1 MPKPRKITLE
11 TPTARAKLT
20 PRKASY
26 FVRVSPHIALGYRRN
41 ESGFGSWSV
50 RFADGSASGWLKKF
64 GTADDLEP
72 ANNASV
78 FSYDQAIAQ
87 ARKLARGDTDAETD
101 TASGFAPVTVDQALH
116 RYEDDLKVR
125 QGSIYNA
132 RMPRKHLSAALLAK
146 PVSMLSANEL
156 KKWRDSLIGGELED
170 FSINRMLKCLRAA
183 LKLAARHD
191 PRIANM
197 DAWKTGLES
206 LPDAVNDRN
215 VILADK
221 QVTAFVRA
229 AYARDESGRKCK
241 SGQFGALGL
250 FVDTLAVSGARPS
263 QASRL
268 LVADLVAHAKAPRLR
283 MPKSGKGGSK
293 NRVARKAER
302 FSVPITSALALKLKA
317 ATKGRAPDEPL
328 LLQADGTPWGE
339 RPSDNYREDIR
350 EVVAAIGE
358 DPDTVS
364 LYALRHSSI
373 VRALLLNV
381 PVRIVAAS
389 HDTSV
394 AAIEKHY
401 SKYILEH
408 SDDISRHALLHH
420 EDADNVVSMAS

>member
-1 MPKPRKITLE
+1 MPKPRKLTLE
-11 TPTARAKLT
+11 TPTSRAKLI

-26 FVRVSPHIALGYRRN
+26 FVRVAPHIALGYRRN

-72 ANNASV
+72 ADDKQI
-78 FSYDQAIAQ
+78 FSYDQALKQ
-87 ARKLARGDTDAETD
+87 ARTLARGEADTDTNA
-101 TASGFAPVTVDQALH
+101 ASGFAPISVDGALN
-116 RYEDDLKVR
+116 RYEDDLKAR

-132 RMPRKHLSAALLAK
+132 RMPRKHLTAALLAK
-146 PVSMLSANEL
+146 PVALLSANEL
-156 KKWRDSLIGGELED
+156 KKWRDGLIGGELED
-170 FSINRMLKCLRAA
+170 SSVNRMLKCLRTA

-191 PRIANM
+191 PRITNA

-215 VILADK
+215 IILADR
-221 QVTAFVRA
+221 VVSAFVRA
-229 AYARDESGRKCK
+229 AYGRD
-241 SGQFGALGL
+241 GALGL
-250 FVDTLAVSGARPS
+250 YVDTLAGTGARPS

-317 ATKGRAPDEPL
+317 AAKGRAPDAPL
-328 LLQADGTPWGE
+328 LLQGDGQPWGE

-394 AAIEKHY
+394 QAIERHY
-401 SKYILEH
+401 SKFITEH
-408 SDDISRHALLHH
+408 SDDISRRALLHH
-420 EDADNVVSMAS
+420 EEPADNVVSMAG

>member
-1 MPKPRKITLE
+1 MPKPRKIALE

-26 FVRVSPHIALGYRRN
+26 FVRVAPHIALGYRRN
-41 ESGFGSWSV
+41 ASGFGTWSV

-72 ANNASV
+72 ANNTSV
-78 FSYDQAIAQ
+78 FNYDQAIKQ
-87 ARKLARGDTDAETD
+87 ARTLARGEADVDAGN
-101 TASGFAPVTVDQALH
+101 AGGFAPITVDGALTA
-116 RYEDDLKVR
+116 YEDDLKAR

-132 RMPRKHLSAALLAK
+132 RMPRRHLSPALLAK
-146 PVSMLSANEL
+146 PVALLSATEL
-156 KKWRDSLIGGELED
+156 KKWRDSLIGGELAD
-170 FSINRMLKCLRAA
+170 SSINRMLKCLRTA

-191 PRIANM
+191 PRITNAE
-197 DAWKTGLES
+197 AWTTGLES

-215 VILADK
+215 VILADGV
-221 QVTAFVRA
+221 VTAFVRA
-229 AYARDESGRKCK
+229 SYARG
-241 SGQFGALGL
+241 GALGL
-250 FVDTLAVSGARPS
+250 YVDTLAVSGARPS

-268 LVADLVAHAKAPRLR
+268 LVADLVADAKAPRLR

-293 NRVARKAER
+293 NRIARKAER
-302 FSVPITSALALKLKA
+302 FSVPITSALALELKA
-317 ATKGRAPDEPL
+317 AAKGRAPDAPL
-328 LLQADGTPWGE
+328 LLQANGEPWGD

-350 EVVAAIGE
+350 EVVTAIGE

-401 SKYILEH
+401 SKFILEH
-408 SDDISRHALLHH
+408 SDDISRRALLHH
-420 EDADNVVSMAS
+420 ENADNIMAMAS

>member
-11 TPTARAKLT
+11 TPTARAKLA

-26 FVRVSPHIALGYRRN
+26 FVRVAPHIALGYRRN
-41 ESGFGSWSV
+41 ASGFGVWSV
-50 RFADGSASGWLKKF
+50 RYADGSANGWMRKF
-64 GTADDLEP
+64 GAADDLEP
-72 ANNASV
+72 ADDKHV
-78 FSYDQAIAQ
+78 FNYDQALKQ
-87 ARKLARGDTDAETD
+87 ARKVARGDTEADTD
-101 TASGFAPVTVDQALH
+101 TASGFAPVTVDQALN
-116 RYEDDLKVR
+116 RYEDDLKAR
-125 QGSIYNA
+125 QASIYNA

-156 KKWRDSLIGGELED
+156 KKWRDSLIGRELED
-170 FSINRMLKCLRAA
+170 SSINRMLKCLRAA

-191 PRIANM
+191 PRITNAE
-197 DAWKTGLES
+197 AWTTGLES

-215 VILADK
+215 VILADR
-221 QVTAFVRA
+221 QVSAFVSA
-229 AYARDESGRKCK
+229 SYARD
-241 SGQFGALGL
+241 GALGL
-250 FVDTLAVSGARPS
+250 YVDTLAVSGARPS

-268 LVADLVAHAKAPRLR
+268 LVADLIADAKAPRLR

-293 NRVARKAER
+293 NRLARKAQR

-317 ATKGRAPDEPL
+317 AAKGRAPDAPL
-328 LLQADGTPWGE
+328 LLQADGRPWGE

-350 EVVAAIGE
+350 AVVTAIGE

-401 SKYILEH
+401 SKFILEH
-408 SDDISRHALLHH
+408 SDDISRRALLHH
-420 EDADNVVSMAS
+420 DDADNVMAMAS

>member
-26 FVRVSPHIALGYRRN
+26 FVRVAPHIALGYRRN
-41 ESGFGSWSV
+41 ESGFGTWSV
-50 RFADGSASGWLKKF
+50 RFADGGASGWLKKF
-64 GTADDLEP
+64 GIADDLEP

-87 ARKLARGDTDAETD
+87 ARKLARGDDEATD
-101 TASGFAPVTVDQALH
+101 TNAAATGFAPISVDGALTA
-116 RYEDDLKVR
+116 YEDDLKAR

-132 RMPRKHLSAALLAK
+132 RMPRKHLTPALLAK

-170 FSINRMLKCLRAA
+170 SSINRMLKCLRTA

-191 PRIANM
+191 PRIQNM
-197 DAWKTGLES
+197 DAWQTGLES

-221 QVTAFVRA
+221 KVSAFVRA
-229 AYARDESGRKCK
+229 AYAHD
-241 SGQFGALGL
+241 GALGL
-250 FVDTLAVSGARPS
+250 YVDTLAVSGARPS

-317 ATKGRAPDEPL
+317 AAKGRAPDAPL
-328 LLQADGTPWGE
+328 LLQADGTSWGE
-339 RPSDNYREDIR
+339 RPSENYRDDIR
-350 EVVAAIGE
+350 EVIAAIGE

-373 VRALLLNV
+373 VRALLHPV
-381 PVRIVAAS
+381 PIRVVAAS

-401 SKYILEH
+401 SKFILEH
-408 SDDISRHALLHH
+408 SDDISRRALLHH
-420 EDADNVVSMAS
+420 EDADNVVVSMAS